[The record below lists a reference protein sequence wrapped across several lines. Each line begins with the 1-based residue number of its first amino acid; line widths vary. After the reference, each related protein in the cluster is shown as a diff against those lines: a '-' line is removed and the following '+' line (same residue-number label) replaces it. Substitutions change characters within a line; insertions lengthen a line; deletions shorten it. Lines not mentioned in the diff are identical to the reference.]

1 MKPFDYFIDKK
12 NNLNTNILSNIVD
25 LNSGIDIRE
34 IPVVVDKDNSKT
46 LLDEKEF
53 QELYDKDGGLFGFL
67 VTPDGELKCGAVK
80 FSDIK
85 EKTES
90 VTNGEATVQNSYVTD
105 IEATSPFDNAIK
117 FNIANNK
124 ISNPYLTFTSADGFY
139 IHKVYGIFGKL
150 PAAK

>member
-1 MKPFDYFIDKK
+1 MKPFDYFTDKK
-12 NNLNTNILSNIVD
+12 NNLNTNILSNIID

-46 LLDEKEF
+46 LLDENDF
-53 QELYDKDGGLFGFL
+53 QELYDKDGGLLGFL
-67 VTPDGELKCGAVK
+67 ISPDGAAKFGAIK

-90 VTNGEATVQNSYVTD
+90 VVNGEATVQSSYVT
-105 IEATSPFDNAIK
+105 ETAATSPFDNAIK
-117 FNIANNK
+117 FNIADNK
-124 ISNPYLTFTSADGFY
+124 ISNPYLTFSADRFY
-139 IHKVYGIFGKL
+139 IYKVYGVFGKL

>member
-12 NNLNTNILSNIVD
+12 NNLNTNILSNIID

-34 IPVVVDKDNSKT
+34 IPVVVDKSNSKT
-46 LLDEKEF
+46 LLDEKDF
-53 QELYDKDGGLFGFL
+53 QELYDKDGGLFGFM
-67 VTPDGELKCGAVK
+67 VDSVGETKFGMMK

-90 VTNGEATVQNSYVTD
+90 VTSGEATVQSSYVTQTA
-105 IEATSPFDNAIK
+105 ATPVFDNVIK
-117 FNIANNK
+117 FNIANSK
-124 ISNPYLTFTSADGFY
+124 ISNPYLTFSDVGSY
-139 IHKVYGIFGKL
+139 IYKVYGVFGKL